1 MIRLKSL
8 LIKEIIQIRRD
19 PRLFGILVA
28 VPIFQIIVFGFA
40 AVTDIKEIDILV
52 RDRDRSH
59 QSREYIRALEASDY
73 FQVTYLSGPD
83 TEEEEALVSGSAG
96 MVLVIPEDFEEML
109 ARGRPVD
116 VQVLVDGSDSN
127 FASLGAG
134 YMMKATKLFSERLV
148 RPVVQAMAAR
158 QGSGMPTVSPEAR
171 IWYNADLNSTW
182 HMVPGVMGVLLLVTT
197 MIVTSMALVKEREV
211 GTLEQLIVTPLR
223 PSEMIAG
230 KLLPFVAI
238 GFVEVTLALLPILA
252 IFRVPFRGN
261 LLTFYVISGLFLLT
275 TLGLGLL
282 ISTFAKTQQQAM
294 WISAFFVMMPFV
306 LLSGFIF
313 PIENM
318 PKVIQVVTYA
328 IPLRYFL
335 TAIRGIFLKGN
346 SLAVLWPEALTLA
359 GLGLL
364 ILGGAILR
372 FRKRLD

>member
-148 RPVVQAMAAR
+148 RPVVQAMAADLDCKVADLLR
-158 QGSGMPTVSPEAR
+158 DSQKRENIEIVRYISDTVGMPTLQDILAELAR
-171 IWYNADLNSTW
+171 PGRDPREQFSVFSFDANVNEITDLEEG
-182 HMVPGVMGVLLLVTT
+182 MRLPG
-197 MIVTSMALVKEREV
+197 IVTNVTDFGAFIDIGVHQDGLAHIS
-211 GTLEQLIVTPLR
+211 QLADRFVR
-223 PSEMIAG
+223 HPSDVL
-230 KLLPFVAI
+230 KV
-238 GFVEVTLALLPILA
+238 
-252 IFRVPFRGN
+252 
-261 LLTFYVISGLFLLT
+261 
-275 TLGLGLL
+275 
-282 ISTFAKTQQQAM
+282 QQQ
-294 WISAFFVMMPFV
+294 VMAT
-306 LLSGFIF
+306 
-313 PIENM
+313 
-318 PKVIQVVTYA
+318 VI
-328 IPLRYFL
+328 
-335 TAIRGIFLKGN
+335 
-346 SLAVLWPEALTLA
+346 AVDLE
-359 GLGLL
+359 
-364 ILGGAILR
+364 
-372 FRKRLD
+372 RKRISLSLKESAG